1 MIDVI
6 ERRQGDSA
14 AQRMVAC
21 GFGCRHTNDIESGPD
36 PLPKKLDKML
46 RRRTGAEPKLHATL
60 NITKR
65 SRGGLPLQF
74 VHVYVH
80 AMPH

>member
-1 MIDVI
+1 
-6 ERRQGDSA
+6 
-14 AQRMVAC
+14 
-21 GFGCRHTNDIESGPD
+21 
-36 PLPKKLDKML
+36 ML
-46 RRRTGAEPKLHATL
+46 RGRTGAEPKLHATL

-74 VHVYVH
+74 VHVHVH